1 MTSPIPRGSSVT
13 EVLHDDDR
21 APLIAAFLDGDERAL
36 ATMYQLWGRL
46 VYSMAMRSLGDVTDA
61 EDVTQ
66 KVFVAAWLGRHT
78 YDPARSRL
86 STWLVGITRN
96 TVADTHTKR
105 MRERRDREALEIS
118 LDEVVDH
125 WADDVADR
133 LRIADELARLPQV
146 PQTIMALAF
155 YDRLT
160 HSQIAARL
168 ELPLGTVK
176 SHIRRS
182 LDRLRTRLE
191 VEDNAQ

>member
-1 MTSPIPRGSSVT
+1 MTDL
-13 EVLHDDDR
+13 LHDDDQTS
-21 APLIAAFLDGDERAL
+21 LVSAFIDGDERAL
-36 ATMYQLWGRL
+36 AAMYELWARL
-46 VYSMAMRSLGDVTDA
+46 VYSMALRSLGNVTDA

-66 KVFVAAWLGRHT
+66 KVFVSAWLGRHT

-96 TVADTHTKR
+96 AVADTHARR
-105 MRERRDREALEIS
+105 MRDRRDREALEAG

-133 LRIADELARLPQV
+133 LLIAHELARLPEP
-146 PQTIMALAF
+146 PQTIMKLAF
-155 YDRLT
+155 YDRLS

-168 ELPLGTVK
+168 GLPLGTVK

-191 VEDNAQ
+191 VEDDAQ